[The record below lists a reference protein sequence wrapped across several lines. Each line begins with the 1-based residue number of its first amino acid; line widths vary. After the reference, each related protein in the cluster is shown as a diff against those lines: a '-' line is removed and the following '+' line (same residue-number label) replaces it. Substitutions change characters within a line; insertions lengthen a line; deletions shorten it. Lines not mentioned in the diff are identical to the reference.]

1 MKLRRIEWETRTMH
15 ANQRLHHERKSLD
28 PLRFLRSPA
37 QLAFTDLRVA
47 PRAFQQK
54 WLPG

>member
-1 MKLRRIEWETRTMH
+1 MH
-15 ANQRLHHERKSLD
+15 ANRRTSRARKSLD
-28 PLRFLRSPA
+28 PLRFLRAAAP
-37 QLAFTDLRVA
+37 LAFTTLCVA

>member
-1 MKLRRIEWETRTMH
+1 MH
-15 ANQRLHHERKSLD
+15 ANQRLRGAQQSLD
-28 PLRFLRSPA
+28 PLRFLRTLQRS
-37 QLAFTDLRVA
+37 AFTTFRVA

>member
-1 MKLRRIEWETRTMH
+1 MH
-15 ANQRLHHERKSLD
+15 ANQRLHRAPKSLD
-28 PLRFLRSPA
+28 PLRFLRPSSDS
-37 QLAFTDLRVA
+37 AFTTLRVA